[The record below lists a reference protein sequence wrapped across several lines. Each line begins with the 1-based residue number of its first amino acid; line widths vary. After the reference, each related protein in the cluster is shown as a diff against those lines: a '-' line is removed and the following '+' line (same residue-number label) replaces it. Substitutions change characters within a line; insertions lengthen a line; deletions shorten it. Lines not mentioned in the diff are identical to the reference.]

1 MTDATK
7 TATEHTP
14 GPWTANQFGNQGE
27 WDIHRSTPTLDGG
40 YFVRV
45 EPLHIT
51 REALDEAA
59 ANARL
64 IAAAPDLLE
73 ACKAAVIAFRIV
85 ELGEDTDVMCQ
96 AAIAKA
102 EGGGV

>member
-1 MTDATK
+1 MTAATK
-7 TATEHTP
+7 TATHTP
-14 GPWTANQFGNQGE
+14 GPWTAEDWRWGTNFSSVWAVFANG
-27 WDIHRSTPTLDGG
+27 TDGCMDKMPCECHG
-40 YFVRV
+40 SNA
-45 EPLHIT
+45 E
-51 REALDEAA
+51 

-102 EGGGV
+102 EGGEA